1 MPLADRPLK
10 SNAGAAASSDA
21 YFSYNTICDRTAV
34 DKLPSAAKR
43 RVRALDKKSR

>member
-10 SNAGAAASSDA
+10 SNAGAAASSDG
-21 YFSYNTICDRTAV
+21 YNTICDRTAV

-43 RVRALDKKSR
+43 RVRAFDKKSR